1 MNKIMETLQ
10 LNINEYIETKLC
22 KYQNEETEQQLQN
35 IRKDMFNYKKNFQKM
50 LNKGL
55 INEQQFE
62 YIKNDWFHYFDIL
75 ETFLE
80 ECNTKMFIGFLEIT
94 NALRNNISN
103 LFFELRT
110 NICLKIRIY
119 FEMISGV
126 RTLNC
131 FIYPTNDE
139 ICFEPKILY
148 FRLNNNNPLQFND
161 YLNNN
166 CIFDNTV
173 MRDHQRCVDYQNP
186 FTTDK
191 LQSLAKKINL
201 VSKNPNFYQL
211 DLDYLQL
218 QDDPTIKC
226 FMEKN
231 HSIQLA
237 EKNTKIK
244 QLQKIIEKKCETI
257 EQLNTELTK
266 QKNNFANLNKER
278 VKNNEYHKIKM
289 DELQFAINK
298 KTEEQRQLIEKHN
311 LNIENLKQQYQN
323 ENYDCVNS
331 LKEKIIRLQTELN
344 QKNIANKKLTI
355 QLNDLN
361 ELYENLQ
368 EKLI

>member
-35 IRKDMFNYKKNFQKM
+35 IRKDMFNYKINFQKM

-62 YIKNDWFHYFDIL
+62 YIKNHWFHCFDIL
-75 ETFLE
+75 ETFLK
-80 ECNTKMFIGFLEIT
+80 ECNTELFISYKNIPKMMKRLYNSYTQNEQFEILTNKNIKIIVGDNMTINNQIHYSCMFIST
-94 NALRNNISN
+94 NNEDNNLNYSFYIPFHN
-103 LFFELRT
+103 CNYKENQIFEFADLDKNIRLF
-110 NICLKIRIY
+110 KGS
-119 FEMISGV
+119 MIQIQMY
-126 RTLNC
+126 N
-131 FIYPTNDE
+131 
-139 ICFEPKILY
+139 
-148 FRLNNNNPLQFND
+148 
-161 YLNNN
+161 
-166 CIFDNTV
+166 
-173 MRDHQRCVDYQNP
+173 
-186 FTTDK
+186 

-201 VSKNPNFYQL
+201 ISKNPNFYQL

-244 QLQKIIEKKCETI
+244 QLQKIIEEKCDTI
-257 EQLNTELTK
+257 EQLNAELTK

-289 DELQFAINK
+289 DELQFVINK
-298 KTEEQRQLIEKHN
+298 KTEEQQQLIEKHS

-323 ENYDCVNS
+323 ENYECVNS

-368 EKLI
+368 EKMI